1 MEEKLNGTYYLFDCL
16 DGVIGDRLLT
26 IEELRQAMTW
36 ENVTYTE
43 KDAKR
48 IAIYY
53 EATLYRYKY
62 INREV
67 KESKMLYDPW
77 QILVKRTKRKK
88 GR

>member
-26 IEELRQAMTW
+26 LEELRQAMTW

-43 KDAKR
+43 KDVKR
-48 IAIYY
+48 IAMDY

-62 INREV
+62 IDGEV

-77 QILVKRTKRKK
+77 QIF
-88 GR
+88 G